1 MSFFGFDSTLPR
13 DRPHPP
19 TAPGFGQ
26 APDPFAGLA
35 QERARHNDDDDAY
48 VDWVLT
54 SPAYHQLTKL
64 PTKSIDFDDT
74 YDGLGDQ
81 LVETND
87 DLNDDTFGGG
97 SLGGSGSARPVG
109 KDFDFFGQTAK
120 VSDAITEEQM
130 RFSRQQA
137 PPKLVA
143 SIAASPKKQVA
154 KPARSGYEKYKEPN
168 YIPSLQADPNLWGVA
183 PPSSSGIDTSTRQQ
197 IHHASSNSHSAAPA
211 RKMLSLEEVEAQMRA
226 QPKRPTSGQT
236 AQPQQPQPIP
246 SNPMYSTQQMFPSQ
260 SSNLPQYPSQQQ
272 GYGSQ
277 TSTTMSQQNLVR
289 GQQPHINMTQAELP
303 VPVTHGPQ
311 YPQGPAQGVVESDLS
326 QPRQILQNPMR
337 HQSQSGPI
345 PVIVPQ
351 GPQHQ
356 PHARSSSGFHPSQQI
371 ITHPQQL
378 LHMSE
383 EERTAFLIEDAKRA
397 KRNHKIFLLSKD
409 NGLMTPQDKN
419 FITRIQLQQLMTATG
434 NVNENDPDAA
444 LAEDF
449 YYQVHSQIRGGPRQT
464 PHQPLSH
471 FAQTYLFQT
480 GGRLG
485 GNRRH
490 NRGGDNHMQRME
502 QQVQRAVE
510 AAKLKPKNKQ
520 LVIEGSLGKI
530 SFSNAKTPKPLLNI
544 KRNESGDITNRP
556 HSATRHIS
564 GRVPTQTEMSASDR
578 KPVLKNI
585 EAVYSTL
592 MKMEDLMRREPPAP
606 TPESDDAAKEQHTEW
621 AQRMKKFNE
630 ILWSNLKVM
639 EPINPESLV
648 PHPFIAFLSYAKG
661 KKAIPRVFRHL
672 STEQRVIVLTMIV
685 LHLDILDVV
694 RLGQLQPGETQ
705 LQAASREAIDLFSAA
720 VTPSL
725 FSYVSEAPLYNIM
738 GLLGLILERVN
749 VQAIAR
755 TRVGLSIL
763 TMLTSRATLVREG
776 GGTDDAE
783 WQQWQLLYNRLFD
796 VLEPSLG
803 SCFPGSVNTGEDVY
817 VWQFLAATGS
827 GASPEQQQRLVLAV
841 KYVISQL
848 RSVFR

>member
-1 MSFFGFDSTLPR
+1 
-13 DRPHPP
+13 
-19 TAPGFGQ
+19 
-26 APDPFAGLA
+26 
-35 QERARHNDDDDAY
+35 
-48 VDWVLT
+48 
-54 SPAYHQLTKL
+54 
-64 PTKSIDFDDT
+64 
-74 YDGLGDQ
+74 
-81 LVETND
+81 
-87 DLNDDTFGGG
+87 
-97 SLGGSGSARPVG
+97 VG
-109 KDFDFFGQTAK
+109 KDFDFFGQTAQ
-120 VSDAITEEQM
+120 VSNAITEEQV

-137 PPKLVA
+137 PTKSVA
-143 SIAASPKKQVA
+143 SVIATASPKKQAA
-154 KPARSGYEKYKEPN
+154 KPAKSGYEKYKEPN

-183 PPSSSGIDTSTRQQ
+183 AQSTSGIDTSSRQQ
-197 IHHASSNSHSAAPA
+197 MSHAPSNSQTALPA

-226 QPKRPTSGQT
+226 QPKRPASGQT
-236 AQPQQPQPIP
+236 ALPQQPQATS
-246 SNPMYSTQQMFPSQ
+246 SNQMYTQQVFPSQ
-260 SSNLPQYPSQQQ
+260 LAALPQHPSQQPSH
-272 GYGSQ
+272 GSQ
-277 TSTTMSQQNLVR
+277 ISATILQQNQGR
-289 GQQPHINMTQAELP
+289 GQQPHNNMTQAELP
-303 VPVTHGPQ
+303 ASVTRGPQ
-311 YPQGPAQGVVESDLS
+311 YPQASTQVMDLS

-345 PVIVPQ
+345 PVMIPQ
-351 GPQHQ
+351 GLQHQ
-356 PHARSSSGFHPSQQI
+356 THIRGPSGFHSPQQI

-378 LHMSE
+378 LQMSE
-383 EERTAFLIEDAKRA
+383 EERAAFLIEDAKRA

-434 NVNENDPDAA
+434 NVTENDPDAT

-449 YYQVHSQIRGGPRQT
+449 YYQVHSQIRGGPRQN

-480 GGRLG
+480 GGRMG

-556 HSATRHIS
+556 NSAARHIS
-564 GRVPTQTEMSASDR
+564 GRIPTQTEMSASDR
-578 KPVLKNI
+578 KTILRNI

-592 MKMEDLMRREPPAP
+592 MKMEDLMRREPPPP
-606 TPESDDAAKEQHTEW
+606 TPESDDAASEVHTEW
-621 AQRMKKFNE
+621 AHRMQKLNE
-630 ILWSNLKVM
+630 ILWNNLKVM
-639 EPINPESLV
+639 ELINPESSV

-672 STEQRVIVLTMIV
+672 STEQRVIVLTMVV
-685 LHLDILDVV
+685 LHLDILDVI
-694 RLGQLQPGETQ
+694 RLGQLRSGETQ
-705 LQAASREAIDLFSAA
+705 LPAASREAVDLFSAA

-725 FSYVSEAPLYNIM
+725 FSYVSEAPLYNVM

-763 TMLTSRATLVREG
+763 TMLTSRATLVREA

-796 VLEPSLG
+796 VLESSLG
-803 SCFPGSVNTGEDVY
+803 SSFPGSVNTGEDVY
-817 VWQFLAATGS
+817 VWQFLAAIGS

-841 KYVISQL
+841 KYVLFQL
-848 RSVFR
+848 RPVLC

>member
-1 MSFFGFDSTLPR
+1 MSN
-13 DRPHPP
+13 
-19 TAPGFGQ
+19 Q
-26 APDPFAGLA
+26 
-35 QERARHNDDDDAY
+35 
-48 VDWVLT
+48 
-54 SPAYHQLTKL
+54 
-64 PTKSIDFDDT
+64 SIDFDDT

-81 LVETND
+81 LDEGND
-87 DLNDDTFGGG
+87 DLNDDTFGGEA
-97 SLGGSGSARPVG
+97 LGGSGPSKSVG

-120 VSDAITEEQM
+120 VSNAITEEQM
-130 RFSRQQA
+130 RFNRQQA
-137 PPKLVA
+137 PPKSVA
-143 SIAASPKKQVA
+143 SIATSPPKQVA

-168 YIPSLQADPNLWGVA
+168 YIPSLQADPNLWGTA
-183 PPSSSGIDTSTRQQ
+183 ARPSSGNDTSLRQQTAHTPSSSQ
-197 IHHASSNSHSAAPA
+197 SAAPA

-226 QPKRPTSGQT
+226 QPKRPASGQT
-236 AQPQQPQPIP
+236 AEPKQPQPST
-246 SNPMYSTQQMFPSQ
+246 SNTTYPTQQSFASL
-260 SSNLPQYPSQQQ
+260 SSNVPQHRSQQR
-272 GYGSQ
+272 GHGSQ
-277 TSTTMSQQNLVR
+277 MSTMMPQKNPVR
-289 GQQPHINMTQAELP
+289 VQQPHSNIIQAELP
-303 VPVTHGPQ
+303 APVTRGLQHPQ
-311 YPQGPAQGVVESDLS
+311 APTQSLIESDLS

-337 HQSQSGPI
+337 HQSQSGTI
-345 PVIVPQ
+345 PVMVPQ
-351 GPQHQ
+351 GPQYQ
-356 PHARSSSGFHPSQQI
+356 PHARGTSGFHPQQQI

-378 LHMSE
+378 LQMSE

-434 NVNENDPDAA
+434 NGNENDPDAA

-449 YYQVHSQIRGGPRQT
+449 YYQVHSQIRGGPRQN

-480 GGRLG
+480 GGRMG

-544 KRNESGDITNRP
+544 KRNDSGDITNRP
-556 HSATRHIS
+556 QSVARHIS
-564 GRVPTQTEMSASDR
+564 GRVATQAEMSASDR
-578 KPVLKNI
+578 KTVLRNI

-592 MKMEDLMRREPPAP
+592 MKMEDLMRREPPTI
-606 TPESDDAAKEQHTEW
+606 TPESDDAASEQHMEW
-621 AQRMKKFNE
+621 AQRMQKLNE
-630 ILWSNLKVM
+630 ILWNNLKVM
-639 EPINPESLV
+639 EPINSESLV

-694 RLGQLQPGETQ
+694 RLGQLHSGETQ
-705 LQAASREAIDLFSAA
+705 LTAASREAIELFSAA

-738 GLLGLILERVN
+738 GLLGLIIERVN
-749 VQAIAR
+749 VQAVAR

-763 TMLTSRATLVREG
+763 TMLTSRATLVREA
-776 GGTDDAE
+776 GGTDDVE
-783 WQQWQLLYNRLFD
+783 WQQWQQLYNRLFD
-796 VLEPSLG
+796 ILEPSLG
-803 SCFPGSVNTGEDVY
+803 SSFPGSVNTGEDVY
-817 VWQFLAATGS
+817 VWQFLAAIGS

-841 KYVISQL
+841 KYVLLQL
-848 RSVFR
+848 RRVLR

>member
-1 MSFFGFDSTLPR
+1 MKPSPPSF
-13 DRPHPP
+13 
-19 TAPGFGQ
+19 
-26 APDPFAGLA
+26 
-35 QERARHNDDDDAY
+35 
-48 VDWVLT
+48 
-54 SPAYHQLTKL
+54 HQLTNL
-64 PTKSIDFDDT
+64 RNKSIDFDDT

-81 LVETND
+81 LDETND

-97 SLGGSGSARPVG
+97 AVGVSGSARPVG

-120 VSDAITEEQM
+120 VSNAITEEQM

-143 SIAASPKKQVA
+143 TVAASPKKQVA
-154 KPARSGYEKYKEPN
+154 KPARSGYEKYMEPN
-168 YIPSLQADPNLWGVA
+168 YIPSLQADPNLWGVPAQSSPGLDANA
-183 PPSSSGIDTSTRQQ
+183 PQQAYHTPSTSQ
-197 IHHASSNSHSAAPA
+197 SAVPA
-211 RKMLSLEEVEAQMRA
+211 RKMLSLEEVEAQLRA
-226 QPKRPTSGQT
+226 QPKLPASGQT
-236 AQPQQPQPIP
+236 AQSQQPQPNP
-246 SNPMYSTQQMFPSQ
+246 SNPTYLAQQNFPLQ
-260 SSNLPQYPSQQQ
+260 SSNLQQYPSQQEV
-272 GYGSQ
+272 YGPQ
-277 TSTTMSQQNLVR
+277 TSAPIPQQNPVR
-289 GQQPHINMTQAELP
+289 GHQPHSSMIQAELP
-303 VPVTHGPQ
+303 AQVTRGSQ
-311 YPQGPAQGVVESDLS
+311 YQQAPAPGGIENGVS

-345 PVIVPQ
+345 PVLIPQ
-351 GPQHQ
+351 GPQYQ
-356 PHARSSSGFHPSQQI
+356 SHARGPSGFHTPQQI
-371 ITHPQQL
+371 ITHPQQIL
-378 LHMSE
+378 KMSE

-449 YYQVHSQIRGGPRQT
+449 YYQVHSQIRGGPRQN

-480 GGRLG
+480 GGRMG

-544 KRNESGDITNRP
+544 KRSESGDITNRP
-556 HSATRHIS
+556 QSAARHIS
-564 GRVPTQTEMSASDR
+564 GRVATQTEMSASDR
-578 KPVLKNI
+578 KTVLRNI
-585 EAVYSTL
+585 EVVYTTL

-606 TPESDDAAKEQHTEW
+606 ASESDEAPNEQHTEW
-621 AQRMKKFNE
+621 TQRMQNFNE
-630 ILWSNLKVM
+630 ILWNNLKVM
-639 EPINPESLV
+639 DPIDPESSV

-672 STEQRVIVLTMIV
+672 STEQRIIMLTMIV

-705 LQAASREAIDLFSAA
+705 LPAASREAIDLFSAV

-763 TMLTSRATLVREG
+763 TMFTSRATLVKDG

-803 SCFPGSVNTGEDVY
+803 SSFPGSVNTGEDVY
-817 VWQFLAATGS
+817 VWQFLAAIGS

-841 KYVISQL
+841 KLVLFSAPL
-848 RSVFR
+848 RSSLITYARDRVMETLMQSKTLPPDMASQRRSDVNLFMRAIGLDVDLLG

>member
-1 MSFFGFDSTLPR
+1 M
-13 DRPHPP
+13 
-19 TAPGFGQ
+19 
-26 APDPFAGLA
+26 
-35 QERARHNDDDDAY
+35 
-48 VDWVLT
+48 
-54 SPAYHQLTKL
+54 
-64 PTKSIDFDDT
+64 
-74 YDGLGDQ
+74 
-81 LVETND
+81 ND
-87 DLNDDTFGGG
+87 DLNDDTFGGEA
-97 SLGGSGSARPVG
+97 LGGSGASKPVG
-109 KDFDFFGQTAK
+109 KDFDFFGQTAQ
-120 VSDAITEEQM
+120 VSNAITEEQV

-137 PPKLVA
+137 PPKSVA
-143 SIAASPKKQVA
+143 RIVATTSPKKQAA

-183 PPSSSGIDTSTRQQ
+183 AQSPGIDTSIRQQ
-197 IHHASSNSHSAAPA
+197 ANHASSNSQSTAPA

-226 QPKRPTSGQT
+226 QPKRPATGQT
-236 AQPQQPQPIP
+236 APPQQSPATSTKQ
-246 SNPMYSTQQMFPSQ
+246 MYAQQMLPSQ
-260 SSNLPQYPSQQQ
+260 SSNLPQHPSQQP
-272 GYGSQ
+272 GYGS
-277 TSTTMSQQNLVR
+277 TTILQQNQGRV
-289 GQQPHINMTQAELP
+289 QQPHSNMTQAELP
-303 VPVTHGPQ
+303 APITRSPQ
-311 YPQGPAQGVVESDLS
+311 YSQAPTQEMDLS

-345 PVIVPQ
+345 PVMIPQ
-351 GPQHQ
+351 GPQYQSHTRG
-356 PHARSSSGFHPSQQI
+356 PSVFPPSQQI

-378 LHMSE
+378 LQMSE
-383 EERTAFLIEDAKRA
+383 EERAAFLIEDAKRA

-434 NVNENDPDAA
+434 NVTESDPDAA

-449 YYQVHSQIRGGPRQT
+449 YYQVHSQIRGGPRQN

-480 GGRLG
+480 GGRMG

-556 HSATRHIS
+556 NSAARHIS
-564 GRVPTQTEMSASDR
+564 GRIPTQSEMSASDR
-578 KPVLKNI
+578 KTVLRNI

-606 TPESDDAAKEQHTEW
+606 TTEGDEAAKELHTEW
-621 AQRMKKFNE
+621 AQRMQKLNE
-630 ILWSNLKVM
+630 ILWNNLKVM
-639 EPINPESLV
+639 EPIKPESSV

-685 LHLDILDVV
+685 LHLDILDVI
-694 RLGQLQPGETQ
+694 RLGQLRSGETQ
-705 LQAASREAIDLFSAA
+705 LAAASREAIDLFSAA

-725 FSYVSEAPLYNIM
+725 FSYVSEAPLYNVM
-738 GLLGLILERVN
+738 GLLGLILGRVN
-749 VQAIAR
+749 VRAIAH

-763 TMLTSRATLVREG
+763 TMLTSRATLVREA

-803 SCFPGSVNTGEDVY
+803 SSFPGSVNTGEDVY
-817 VWQFLAATGS
+817 VWQFLAAIGS

-841 KYVISQL
+841 KYVFFQL
-848 RSVFR
+848 RLVLC